1 MRADTRDLRADRQA
15 IVDVVHDYFDG
26 WFEGD
31 PVRMERALH
40 PGLAKRGPIGAH
52 LAMGLL
58 RDGDPDAL
66 DEDTRQTMVEATAKG
81 VGATRAATPE
91 ERAFEVEV
99 GDVYDWIASVT
110 VRSSVYH
117 EYLHLVRTSKG
128 WKIVNALWQRTLGEG
143 GDEAG

>member
-40 PGLAKRGPIGAH
+40 PGLAKRAPMAALLALGAR
-52 LAMGLL
+52 
-58 RDGDPDAL
+58 RDGDPDGL
-66 DEDTRQTMVEATAKG
+66 DEDTWQTMVEATRQG
-81 VGATRAATPE
+81 IGTTRATTPE
-91 ERAFEVEV
+91 DRAIEVEIV
-99 GDVYDWIASVT
+99 DVYDWIASVT
-110 VRSSVYH
+110 VRSSIYH
-117 EYLHLVRTSKG
+117 EYLHLVRTTEG
-128 WKIVNALWQRTLGEG
+128 WKIANALWQRTRREG